1 MALVLNAPLG
11 GVITDEGR
19 VDAKALAHQI
29 DVSVPT
35 VARLLGKS
43 ARFLHDYPT
52 AKSAQRRALAF
63 VDRMNDLAVELGGLK
78 FAVAWLKTPMRELG
92 ERTPLDI
99 LEGDDAAFTTGIGF
113 IDDFLNAV
121 PD

>member
-1 MALVLNAPLG
+1 MALALNAPLG

-19 VDAKALAHQI
+19 VDAKALARQI

-35 VARLLGKS
+35 IARVLGKS
-43 ARFLHDYPT
+43 PRFLNDYPT
-52 AKSAQRRALAF
+52 AKSAQRRALTL
-63 VDRMNDLAVELGGLK
+63 VDRVNDLAGELGGLK
-78 FAVAWLKTPMRELG
+78 FAIVWLKTPMRELG
-92 ERTPLDI
+92 GRSA
-99 LEGDDAAFTTGIGF
+99 LEALAGTDDAFATAIGF

>member
-19 VDAKALAHQI
+19 VDAKALARQI
-29 DVSVPT
+29 DVTVPT
-35 VARLLGKS
+35 IAKVLGKS
-43 ARFLHDYPT
+43 PRFLHDYPT

-63 VDRMNDLAVELGGLK
+63 VDRVNDLAVELGGLK
-78 FAVAWLKTPMRELG
+78 FAIAWLKTPMRELG
-92 ERTPLDI
+92 RRAPLEV
-99 LEGDDAAFTTGIGF
+99 LEGDDDAFATAIGF
-113 IDDFLNAV
+113 IDDFINAV

>member
-1 MALVLNAPLG
+1 MALALNAALG

-19 VDAKALAHQI
+19 VNAKTLARRI

-35 VARLLGKS
+35 IARLLGKS
-43 ARFLHDYPT
+43 ARFLNDYPT
-52 AKSAQRRALAF
+52 ARSAQRRALTF
-63 VDRMNDLAVELGGLK
+63 VDRVNDLAGELGGLN
-78 FAVAWLKTPMRELG
+78 FAIAWLKTPMRELG
-92 ERTPLDI
+92 GRSALEA
-99 LEGDDAAFTTGIGF
+99 LEGDETAFAATIGF

>member
-19 VDAKALAHQI
+19 VDAKALARHI

-35 VARLLGKS
+35 IAKVLGKS

-52 AKSAQRRALAF
+52 AKSAQRRALTF
-63 VDRMNDLAVELGGLK
+63 VDRVNDLAGEFGGLK
-78 FAVAWLKTPMRELG
+78 FAIAWLKTPMRELG
-92 ERTPLDI
+92 GCSALEV
-99 LEGDDAAFTTGIGF
+99 LEGDDAAFATAIGF